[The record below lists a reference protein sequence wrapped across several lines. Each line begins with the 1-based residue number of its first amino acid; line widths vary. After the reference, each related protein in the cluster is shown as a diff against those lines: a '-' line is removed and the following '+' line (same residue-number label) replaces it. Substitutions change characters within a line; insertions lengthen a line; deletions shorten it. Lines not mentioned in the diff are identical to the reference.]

1 MSVNSMPK
9 SPTRSVPPQV
19 RDVLLLRWLGP
30 KVEGDK
36 EAGRFAGR
44 PTREFAKAFNRR
56 FRTELSERTVLRY
69 IHQAVARATRRAET
83 ATRHAAVVGRVG
95 VFVPPPEVALPTRGR
110 PKSGGAPKPRAPR
123 KKPALVSALPTLINL
138 PRATDAPAARPPS
151 PKREI
156 APDQP
161 NTAVP
166 TSTPPRARPGPKP
179 RFKRWSRVWWEL
191 QALTGWSAR
200 TLYHHLQRFPGI
212 QPLLGSRASFLQGL
226 ADLDAP
232 RPTWDPVTAT
242 QALPVPPEDAF
253 IEDLRSCGVL
263 HILHLHQVL
272 LSTEQ
277 GEWAVLLL
285 AFDPQ
290 SLFVNVQV
298 LDFEEPPGRRSAG
311 SPLGRPRRKCHAE
324 WLATVK
330 EEGAAIQVQ
339 VSPDAYQDFAIDTV
353 GKTGIPYSPVWL
365 SPRVVVPDHVVD
377 AMKQLAPDDAFVAS
391 PVPHWPRGPL
401 VVSMSLK
408 TLCGQL
414 ADLVNAHNR
423 AFAQPRLRKVRAHI
437 EALKEKGRVTPSTL
451 ASLEAN
457 GLYDVAKDH
466 APALGLLHPPRQ
478 DVRRFAVLS
487 AFEAGYPGLSSR
499 GHFVAVQPQRIRSR
513 YVGEG
518 DS

>member
-1 MSVNSMPK
+1 M
-9 SPTRSVPPQV
+9 
-19 RDVLLLRWLGP
+19 RDALLLRWLGP

-44 PTREFAKAFNRR
+44 PTRELAKAFNRR

-69 IHQAVARATRRAET
+69 IHQAVARATRRAEA
-83 ATRHAAVVGRVG
+83 ATRHAALVGRVG

-110 PKSGGAPKPRAPR
+110 PKSGGSPKPRAPR
-123 KKPALVSALPTLINL
+123 KKPAPVSALPTLINL
-138 PRATDAPAARPPS
+138 PLAADAPAARRPP
-151 PKREI
+151 REREP
-156 APDQP
+156 APVQP
-161 NTAVP
+161 LTAVP
-166 TSTPPRARPGPKP
+166 TFKPPRARPGPKP

-200 TLYHHLQRFPGI
+200 MLYHHLQRFPGI

-232 RPTWDPVTAT
+232 RPTWDPVAAT
-242 QALPVPPEDAF
+242 QALPVAPEEAF

-263 HILHLHQVL
+263 HVLHLHQVL
-272 LSTEQ
+272 LNTEK

-298 LDFEEPPGRRSAG
+298 LDFEAPPGRRSAG

-330 EEGAAIQVQ
+330 EEGDAIEVQ
-339 VSPDAYQDFAIDTV
+339 VSPDAYRDFVIDTIA
-353 GKTGIPYSPVWL
+353 KTGIPYSPVWL
-365 SPRVVVPDHVVD
+365 SLGVAVPDHVVD
-377 AMKQLAPDDAFVAS
+377 ALTQHAPDDAFVVS
-391 PVPHWPRGPL
+391 PVPDWPRGPL
-401 VVSMSLK
+401 VVPTSLK

-423 AFAQPRLRKVRAHI
+423 AFAQPRLRKVRALI

-451 ASLEAN
+451 AWLEDN
-457 GLYDVAKDH
+457 GLYDVKMDH
-466 APALGLLHPPRQ
+466 VMTLGLQHPPRQ
-478 DVRRFAVLS
+478 DVRHFAVLS

-499 GHFVAVQPQRIRSR
+499 GHYVALKPLRIRSQF
-513 YVGEG
+513 VDEGE
-518 DS
+518 S